1 MILAVKN
8 MILSFSSSNKSFS
21 INIRGLSRPGR
32 RSARIVDSLD
42 VGESAEVSEERVL
55 AAGLLHVLLEDR
67 VRPRHHALA
76 LVLVSMPVKSANV
89 SEV

>member
-8 MILSFSSSNKSFS
+8 HDSLILFFKWT
-21 INIRGLSRPGR
+21 INISGLSRYFPPPGR

-67 VRPRHHALA
+67 ERPRHHA
-76 LVLVSMPVKSANV
+76 LVLVSMPVKSADV

>member
-1 MILAVKN
+1 MD
-8 MILSFSSSNKSFS
+8 NK
-21 INIRGLSRPGR
+21 INLRGLSRYFPPPGR

-67 VRPRHHALA
+67 VRPRHHELA
-76 LVLVSMPVKSANV
+76 LVSMPIQLKVPTCLRSEYATHLLNV
-89 SEV
+89 E